1 MSKLEM
7 ARWRGGP
14 KMEGLSRWALRRI
27 DRERSLTLPGD
38 KVISAIWTDA
48 VSADPAKALV
58 IGDRYPWGCFVD
70 IPIGIPTEK
79 RLRFIDLVEGN
90 KATVIP
96 KTA

>member
-7 ARWRGGP
+7 ARWQGGP
-14 KMEGLSRWALRRI
+14 KMEGFSRWALRRI

-38 KVISAIWTDA
+38 TVVSAIWTDA

-58 IGDRYPWGCFVD
+58 IGDRYPWGCFVE
-70 IPIGIPTEK
+70 IPIGTPREK
-79 RLRFIDLVEGN
+79 RLRFIDLVERH
-90 KATVIP
+90 KTTVIP